1 MIHIIAI
8 VFIAVTAWVS
18 QQVVV
23 QAGTVSTSFP
33 VSATVGEGC
42 TINVSGI
49 SFPSLAQ
56 GGVSDASGSISVTCP
71 LSMAYNVTMNSGL
84 NYDSASGRRRM
95 NNGAGQLLTYN
106 LYRNSGFSQIWG
118 DSGFQNTIPNGT
130 PLPGTG
136 TGAPQTVTVFGHVH
150 ANQTVPNG
158 TYTDDVLVTVNF

>member
-1 MIHIIAI
+1 MIRVIAI
-8 VFIAVTAWVS
+8 VLIAVTVWVC
-18 QQVVV
+18 QQANG

-33 VSATVGEGC
+33 VSAIVGEGC
-42 TINVSGI
+42 TIDVSGL
-49 SFPSLAQ
+49 SFGTLAQ
-56 GGVSDASGSISVTCP
+56 TGLDANGSITVTCP
-71 LSMAYNVTMNSGL
+71 QNMPYNVTMNSGL
-84 NYDSASGRRRM
+84 NYDPASGRRRM
-95 NNGAGQLLTYN
+95 NDGTGQLLTYN

-136 TGAPQTVTVFGHVH
+136 TGIAQVVTVFGHVH